1 MTISDDGDG
10 FEVPDT
16 LDELARG
23 RHFGVVGMR
32 ERAQVAGGDLS
43 VESAPG
49 EGCVLSV
56 WVPAPAARLDAPVVA
71 APSDT
76 VPRVV
81 SGYTW
86 Q

>member
-1 MTISDDGDG
+1 
-10 FEVPDT
+10 
-16 LDELARG
+16 
-23 RHFGVVGMR
+23 MR

-56 WVPAPAARLDAPVVA
+56 WVPGPEARRDAPPLLA
-71 APSDT
+71 QPPPADAEASDT

-81 SGYTW
+81 PGYTW

>member
-1 MTISDDGDG
+1 
-10 FEVPDT
+10 
-16 LDELARG
+16 
-23 RHFGVVGMR
+23 MR
-32 ERAQVAGGDLS
+32 ERAQLAGGDLS

-56 WVPAPAARLDAPVVA
+56 WVPAPEARRDAPVVPPPVPDA

-81 SGYTW
+81 PGYTW